1 MAVLKVNGAAVPTPS
16 AMKIN
21 IFDVS
26 STADRNASG
35 RVVIDRVG
43 TKRKLELRWARLSV
57 AEMQTLLTAV
67 GENVF
72 FTAAYPDPQT
82 GGMRSM
88 TCYCGDRAVGI
99 LRMDGASPLWTD
111 VEMNWIER

>member
-1 MAVLKVNGAAVPTPS
+1 MAVLTVNGVAMPTPS

-26 STADRNASG
+26 ANADRNASG
-35 RVVIDRVG
+35 NVVIDRVG
-43 TKRKLELRWARLSV
+43 TKRKLEMRWAHLTVNQLSS
-57 AEMQTLLTAV
+57 LLSAV
-67 GENVF
+67 GEKVF
-72 FTAAYPDPQT
+72 FTAGYPDPQT

-88 TCYCGDRAVGI
+88 TCYCGDRSTGI
-99 LRMDGASPLWTD
+99 LRMEDGRPVWTD

>member
-1 MAVLKVNGAAVPTPS
+1 MAVLTVNGADMPAPS
-16 AMKIN
+16 ALKIS

-35 RVVIDRVG
+35 YVVIDRVG
-43 TKRKLELRWARLSV
+43 TKRKLEMRWAHLTAEQLSL
-57 AEMQTLLTAV
+57 LLTAV

-72 FTAAYPDPQT
+72 FTAGYPDPQT
-82 GGMRSM
+82 GGQRSM
-88 TCYCGDRAVGI
+88 ICYCGDRATGV
-99 LRMDGASPLWTD
+99 LRMEGGMPVWTD

>member
-1 MAVLKVNGAAVPTPS
+1 MAVLKVNGVAVPAPS

-26 STADRNASG
+26 ASADRSASG

-43 TKRKLELRWARLSV
+43 TKRKLELRWAHLAAEQLAGLLS
-57 AEMQTLLTAV
+57 AV
-67 GENVF
+67 GESVF
-72 FTAAYPDPQT
+72 FTAEYPDPQT
-82 GGMRSM
+82 GGPRSM
-88 TCYCGDRAVGI
+88 TCYCGDRATGV
-99 LRMDGASPLWTD
+99 LRLEAGTPVWTD

>member
-1 MAVLKVNGAAVPTPS
+1 MAVLMVNGAAMPTPA

-35 RVVIDRVG
+35 NVVIDRVG
-43 TKRKLELRWARLSV
+43 TKRKLELRWAHLEPDQLQ
-57 AEMQTLLTAV
+57 ALLAAV
-67 GENVF
+67 NAQVF
-72 FTAAYPDPQT
+72 FTAEYPDPQT
-82 GGMRSM
+82 GGMRAM
-88 TCYCGDRAVGI
+88 TCYCGDRAVGV
-99 LRMDGASPLWTD
+99 LRMEGGRPVWTD